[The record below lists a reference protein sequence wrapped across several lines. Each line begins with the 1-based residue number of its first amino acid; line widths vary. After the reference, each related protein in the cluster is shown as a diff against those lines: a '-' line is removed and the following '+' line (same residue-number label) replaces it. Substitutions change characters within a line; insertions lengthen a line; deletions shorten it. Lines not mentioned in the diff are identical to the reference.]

1 MPPNTNAAGPKRRAA
16 RRRFGIRPVLPAVL
30 RQMFGRTTIASRPEL
45 VERWRTR
52 FLHVHVPSV
61 LNGLGMLSGR
71 DDVTGR
77 LRQIAVP
84 TLVIVGEEDRA
95 LPPAKSRAI
104 AAGIPGARLV
114 TVPGAGHLPCVET
127 PAAYAAILAPFLK
140 EHAHD

>member
-1 MPPNTNAAGPKRRAA
+1 M
-16 RRRFGIRPVLPAVL
+16 
-30 RQMFGRTTIASRPEL
+30 
-45 VERWRTR
+45 
-52 FLHVHVPSV
+52 PSV

-114 TVPGAGHLPCVET
+114 TVPGAGHLPCVERADLIT
-127 PAAYAAILAPFLK
+127 DEMLAFLD
-140 EHAHD
+140 ELPTHANEERGS